1 MYTKIN
7 KYTFLISLT
16 LAGITGRLLVILD
29 FIVTYDDFAMD
40 VFRFSVLNAVGQ
52 LFIYRMVK

>member
-7 KYTFLISLT
+7 KYTFMISFT
-16 LAGITGRLLVILD
+16 LAGITGRALVIYD
-29 FIVTYDDFAMD
+29 FIVSYDDFAMD
-40 VFRFSVLNAVGQ
+40 VFKFSALNAVGQ